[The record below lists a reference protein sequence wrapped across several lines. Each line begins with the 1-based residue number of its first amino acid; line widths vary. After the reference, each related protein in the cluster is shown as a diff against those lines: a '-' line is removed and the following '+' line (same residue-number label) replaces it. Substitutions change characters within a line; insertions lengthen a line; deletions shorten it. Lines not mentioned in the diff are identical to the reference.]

1 MIAEVIIQSN
11 AKELNKVFDY
21 NIPTN
26 LEERIK
32 VGSRVLVP
40 FGNVKTLE
48 DGFVIGIKENSEYKV
63 KDIANVQEECINN
76 EKIELAKW
84 MAKRYFCNISDCLK
98 LMLPPGTRT
107 KMLSNRI
114 KEKKQLYVI
123 LKKDKDEI
131 ENDIENKKITSN
143 KQIRVLKFLIDN
155 NGAFISEIEMF
166 TDITKVVIDSLAKKG
181 YVEIEEKQIERN
193 PFIHKVDNKS
203 EKMKLT
209 HEQQNAYNKIID
221 AMQEQLFCEFLIYG
235 ITGSRKN
242 RNIFTTNRRYYK
254 TGEKQYNACARN
266 FTYTTNSR

>member
-114 KEKKQLYVI
+114 KERLNC
-123 LKKDKDEI
+123 DG
-131 ENDIENKKITSN
+131 ITLA
-143 KQIRVLKFLIDN
+143 QN
-155 NGAFISEIEMF
+155 NGLGQDVKHYHLHLIPKYYKEEKL
-166 TDITKVVIDSLAKKG
+166 T
-181 YVEIEEKQIERN
+181 IEE
-193 PFIHKVDNKS
+193 V
-203 EKMKLT
+203 
-209 HEQQNAYNKIID
+209 YNK
-221 AMQEQLFCEFLIYG
+221 L
-235 ITGSRKN
+235 K
-242 RNIFTTNRRYYK
+242 
-254 TGEKQYNACARN
+254 
-266 FTYTTNSR
+266 

>member
-98 LMLPPGTRT
+98 TNVT
-107 KMLSNRI
+107 TWDKNKNVI
-114 KEKKQLYVI
+114 K
-123 LKKDKDEI
+123 
-131 ENDIENKKITSN
+131 
-143 KQIRVLKFLIDN
+143 
-155 NGAFISEIEMF
+155 
-166 TDITKVVIDSLAKKG
+166 
-181 YVEIEEKQIERN
+181 
-193 PFIHKVDNKS
+193 
-203 EKMKLT
+203 
-209 HEQQNAYNKIID
+209 
-221 AMQEQLFCEFLIYG
+221 
-235 ITGSRKN
+235 
-242 RNIFTTNRRYYK
+242 
-254 TGEKQYNACARN
+254 
-266 FTYTTNSR
+266 